1 MDQGHIIF
9 RVLHHENISI
19 TMDAGVSLF
28 FGLHGQYT
36 ISTAQ
41 ESYTVGA
48 SEVYA
53 VSPFTLYRAVSGE
66 NAGVLQI
73 TLSPIHSFGT
83 SAYPLLILR
92 TLEEAIAPMDQ
103 RELIAQIQRTHGVTP
118 ERKAV
123 GRNVALLK
131 ALGYDIRRERGGYVL
146 LRESGSLTEGELRL
160 LTDSVL
166 ANAALTADEREAL
179 IEKLLTL

>member
-53 VSPFTLYRAVSGE
+53 VSPFTLCCRSRFRPKFCKR
-66 NAGVLQI
+66 L
-73 TLSPIHSFGT
+73 T
-83 SAYPLLILR
+83 
-92 TLEEAIAPMDQ
+92 
-103 RELIAQIQRTHGVTP
+103 
-118 ERKAV
+118 
-123 GRNVALLK
+123 GR
-131 ALGYDIRRERGGYVL
+131 RG
-146 LRESGSLTEGELRL
+146 
-160 LTDSVL
+160 
-166 ANAALTADEREAL
+166 
-179 IEKLLTL
+179 K

>member
-41 ESYTVGA
+41 ESYTIGA

-53 VSPFTLYRAVSGE
+53 LYSLPKDTA
-66 NAGVLQI
+66 
-73 TLSPIHSFGT
+73 
-83 SAYPLLILR
+83 
-92 TLEEAIAPMDQ
+92 AIKYHHTA
-103 RELIAQIQRTHGVTP
+103 AQSR
-118 ERKAV
+118 
-123 GRNVALLK
+123 
-131 ALGYDIRRERGGYVL
+131 
-146 LRESGSLTEGELRL
+146 S
-160 LTDSVL
+160 
-166 ANAALTADEREAL
+166 
-179 IEKLLTL
+179 EKT

>member
-28 FGLHGQYT
+28 LGLHGQYT

-73 TLSPIHSFGT
+73 TLSPE
-83 SAYPLLILR
+83 IL
-92 TLEEAIAPMDQ
+92 Q
-103 RELIAQIQRTHGVTP
+103 
-118 ERKAV
+118 KAT
-123 GRNVALLK
+123 GR
-131 ALGYDIRRERGGYVL
+131 RG
-146 LRESGSLTEGELRL
+146 
-160 LTDSVL
+160 
-166 ANAALTADEREAL
+166 
-179 IEKLLTL
+179 K

>member
-66 NAGVLQI
+66 NQACCR
-73 TLSPIHSFGT
+73 SRAFARN
-83 SAYPLLILR
+83 SAKRL
-92 TLEEAIAPMDQ
+92 T
-103 RELIAQIQRTHGVTP
+103 
-118 ERKAV
+118 
-123 GRNVALLK
+123 GR
-131 ALGYDIRRERGGYVL
+131 RG
-146 LRESGSLTEGELRL
+146 
-160 LTDSVL
+160 
-166 ANAALTADEREAL
+166 
-179 IEKLLTL
+179 K